1 MVKAADLWNA
11 NDIGIE
17 RRSALDGP
25 ALRRISQLRMDS
37 VRVVVLDVLTEKT
50 SKMVLIQ
57 DDHVIE

>member
-25 ALRRISQLRMDS
+25 ALRCISQLRVDS
-37 VRVVVLDVLTEKT
+37 IRVVVVDVRTKKAPKVCSSFRAIT
-50 SKMVLIQ
+50 
-57 DDHVIE
+57 